1 MPTDYYSI
9 DELLA
14 GQQKIQCTFEETAP
28 GLGFL
33 EGNET
38 RDVRQCFAVLFVGPC
53 SYTFGCGDRLRKA
66 PRSRFQ
72 FGWLRAA
79 DSGSLS
85 T

>member
-14 GQQKIQCTFEETAP
+14 GQQKIQCTFEEAAP

-38 RDVRQCFAVLFVGPC
+38 RDVR
-53 SYTFGCGDRLRKA
+53 
-66 PRSRFQ
+66 
-72 FGWLRAA
+72 
-79 DSGSLS
+79 
-85 T
+85 